1 MALPSGTENIYKIYA
16 ESFRGENH
24 LRRILEEAQ
33 TIVNEALE
41 AATSQDKSTA

>member
-24 LRRILEEAQ
+24 LRRIQEEAQ

-41 AATSQDKSTA
+41 ATTSQDKSTA